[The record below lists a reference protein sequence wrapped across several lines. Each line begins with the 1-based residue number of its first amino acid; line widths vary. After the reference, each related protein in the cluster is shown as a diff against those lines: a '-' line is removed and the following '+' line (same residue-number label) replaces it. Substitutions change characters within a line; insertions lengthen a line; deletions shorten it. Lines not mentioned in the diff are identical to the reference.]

1 MYNIIYRVQ
10 TGIHLCAFE
19 EVNAVRKM
27 EALWAYQE
35 AEVAKNNVENE
46 IRTTPAR
53 LQLNKLHK
61 QLKNQ
66 QAVIA
71 KLSEDIEAYEQQ
83 LTKLTDQVGKLEARL
98 QMESSELATMKQDD
112 ESTAEEMTELKVD
125 IERLNREVSQGVR
138 EAKSLLGDIEKAS
151 DEYQNT
157 ARSASKA
164 KKEYDTLR
172 MQCEEERIARQGELD
187 QHDKNLELLSKTVD
201 PALLERYQ
209 QVKLHHA
216 VPIAKIVNSKCGGC
230 NMSLPM
236 VMLKKI
242 ATTDGIV
249 ECENCGR
256 ILYSPN
262 D

>member
-1 MYNIIYRVQ
+1 M
-10 TGIHLCAFE
+10 
-19 EVNAVRKM
+19 RKM
-27 EALWAYQE
+27 EALWSYQE
-35 AEVAKNNVENE
+35 AEVAKNAVETE
-46 IRTTPAR
+46 IRSTPAR

-66 QAVIA
+66 QTVIA
-71 KLSEDIEAYEQQ
+71 KLTEDIEAYELL
-83 LTKLTDQVGKLEARL
+83 LTKLTDQVSKLEARL
-98 QMESSELATMKQDD
+98 QVESSELDTIKQDD

-138 EAKSLLGDIEKAS
+138 ETKTLLGEIEKAT

-157 ARSASKA
+157 VRAASKA

-172 MQCEEERIARQGELD
+172 VQCEEERLARADELEK
-187 QHDKNLELLSKTVD
+187 HDKNLESLATTVD
-201 PALLERYQ
+201 PALMERYN
-209 QVKLHHA
+209 QVKQHHV

-242 ATTDGIV
+242 STTDGIV

-256 ILYSPN
+256 ILYYIN

>member
-1 MYNIIYRVQ
+1 M
-10 TGIHLCAFE
+10 
-19 EVNAVRKM
+19 RKM
-27 EALWAYQE
+27 EALWSYQE
-35 AEVAKNNVENE
+35 AEVAKNAVEAE
-46 IRTTPAR
+46 IRSTPAR

-66 QAVIA
+66 QTVIA

-83 LTKLTDQVGKLEARL
+83 LTKLTDQVAKLEARL
-98 QMESSELATMKQDD
+98 QVESGELVTIKQDD

-138 EAKSLLGDIEKAS
+138 ETKALLGEIEKATE
-151 DEYQNT
+151 EYQT
-157 ARSASKA
+157 TVRAASKA

-172 MQCEEERIARQGELD
+172 VQCEEERLARAGELE
-187 QHDKNLELLSKTVD
+187 QHDKNLELLAKTVD
-201 PALLERYQ
+201 PALLERYN
-209 QVKLHHA
+209 QVKQHHA

-256 ILYSPN
+256 ILYNTN

>member
-1 MYNIIYRVQ
+1 M
-10 TGIHLCAFE
+10 
-19 EVNAVRKM
+19 RKM

-35 AEVAKNNVENE
+35 AEVAKNVIENE
-46 IRTTPAR
+46 IRNTPAR

-61 QLKNQ
+61 QLKSQ

-71 KLSEDIEAYEQQ
+71 KLSEDIESYEQQ
-83 LTKLTDQVGKLEARL
+83 LAKLTDQVTKLEARL
-98 QMESSELATMKQDD
+98 QVESAELDTIKHDD
-112 ESTAEEMTELKVD
+112 ESTAEEMTELKGD
-125 IERLNREVSQGVR
+125 IEKLNREISQGVR
-138 EAKSLLGDIEKAS
+138 EAKTLLGEIEKAS
-151 DEYQNT
+151 DEYQTT
-157 ARSASKA
+157 ARAASKA

-172 MQCEEERIARQGELD
+172 VQCEEERVARQGELD
-187 QHDKNLELLSKTVD
+187 RHDENLAQLSTTVD
-201 PALLERYQ
+201 PALLERYN
-209 QVKLHHA
+209 QVKQHHA

-256 ILYSPN
+256 ILYGN
-262 D
+262 E

>member
-1 MYNIIYRVQ
+1 M
-10 TGIHLCAFE
+10 
-19 EVNAVRKM
+19 RKM

-35 AEVAKNNVENE
+35 AEVAKNTVENE

-112 ESTAEEMTELKVD
+112 ESTAEEMTELKGD

-151 DEYQNT
+151 EEYQNT

-172 MQCEEERIARQGELD
+172 VQCEEERVARQGELD
-187 QHDKNLELLSKTVD
+187 QHDKNLERLSKTVD
-201 PALLERYQ
+201 PVLLERYQ

>member
-1 MYNIIYRVQ
+1 M
-10 TGIHLCAFE
+10 
-19 EVNAVRKM
+19 RKM

-35 AEVAKNNVENE
+35 AEVAKNVIENE

>member
-1 MYNIIYRVQ
+1 M
-10 TGIHLCAFE
+10 
-19 EVNAVRKM
+19 RKM

-35 AEVAKNNVENE
+35 AEVAKNAIEAE
-46 IRTTPAR
+46 IRSTPAR
-53 LQLNKLHK
+53 VQLNKLHK

-83 LTKLTDQVGKLEARL
+83 INKLTELVSKLEGRL
-98 QMESSELATMKQDD
+98 EVESAELVTIRQDE
-112 ESTAEEMTELKVD
+112 ESTAEEMTELKGD

-138 EAKSLLGDIEKAS
+138 ETKTLLGEIEKAS
-151 DEYQNT
+151 EEYQT
-157 ARSASKA
+157 TVRAASKA

-172 MQCEEERIARQGELD
+172 VTCEEERESRAGEIEK
-187 QHDKNLELLSKTVD
+187 HDKNLASLAKSVD
-201 PALLERYQ
+201 PALLERYN
-209 QVKLHHA
+209 QVKQHHA
-216 VPIAKIVNSKCGGC
+216 VPIAKIVASKCGGC

-262 D
+262 E

>member
-1 MYNIIYRVQ
+1 M
-10 TGIHLCAFE
+10 
-19 EVNAVRKM
+19 RKM

-35 AEVAKNNVENE
+35 AEQAKNAVELE
-46 IRTTPAR
+46 IRSTPAR

-66 QAVIA
+66 QTVIA
-71 KLSEDIEAYEQQ
+71 KLSEDIDAYEQQ
-83 LTKLTDQVGKLEARL
+83 MKKLIDQVEKLEERL
-98 QMESSELATMKQDD
+98 EVESSELVTIKQDE
-112 ESTAEEMTELKVD
+112 ESTAEEMTELKGD

-138 EAKSLLGDIEKAS
+138 ETKALLGEIEKATE
-151 DEYQNT
+151 EYQT
-157 ARSASKA
+157 TVRAAGKA

-172 MQCEEERIARQGELD
+172 VTCEEEREARAGELAK
-187 QHDKNLELLSKTVD
+187 HDANLEQLSKSVD
-201 PALLERYQ
+201 PALLERYN

-256 ILYSPN
+256 ILFSSN

>member
-1 MYNIIYRVQ
+1 M
-10 TGIHLCAFE
+10 
-19 EVNAVRKM
+19 RKM
-27 EALWAYQE
+27 EALWVYQE
-35 AEVAKNNVENE
+35 AEQAKAAVEQA
-46 IRTTPAR
+46 IRSTPAR

-61 QLKNQ
+61 QLKSQ
-66 QAVIA
+66 QAVIV

-83 LTKLTDQVGKLEARL
+83 LKKLVDLVEKLEERL
-98 QMESSELATMKQDD
+98 DVESSELVTIKQDD
-112 ESTAEEMTELKVD
+112 ESTAEEMTELKGD

-138 EAKSLLGDIEKAS
+138 ETKALLGEIEKATE
-151 DEYQNT
+151 EYST
-157 ARSASKA
+157 TVKAASKA
-164 KKEYDTLR
+164 KKKYDELR
-172 MQCEEERIARQGELD
+172 VTCEEEREARSEELSR
-187 QHDKNLELLSKTVD
+187 HDANLERLAKAVD
-201 PALLERYQ
+201 PALLDRYN

-256 ILYSPN
+256 ILYSSN

>member
-1 MYNIIYRVQ
+1 MYNISYRAW
-10 TGIHLCAFE
+10 TGVRSCAFE
-19 EVNAVRKM
+19 EGNAVRKM
-27 EALWAYQE
+27 EALWSYQE
-35 AEVAKNNVENE
+35 AEVAKNAVEAE
-46 IRTTPAR
+46 IRSTPAR

-66 QAVIA
+66 QTVIA

-83 LTKLTDQVGKLEARL
+83 LTKLTDHVGKLEARL
-98 QMESSELATMKQDD
+98 QVESGELVTIKQDD

-138 EAKSLLGDIEKAS
+138 ETKTLLGEIEKAT
-151 DEYQNT
+151 EEFQTT
-157 ARSASKA
+157 ARAASKA

-172 MQCEEERIARQGELD
+172 VQCEDERLARAGELE
-187 QHDKNLELLSKTVD
+187 QHDQNLEILAKTVD
-201 PALLERYQ
+201 PALLERYN
-209 QVKLHHA
+209 QVKQHHL

-256 ILYSPN
+256 ILYGAN

>member
-1 MYNIIYRVQ
+1 MYNISYRVW
-10 TGIHLCAFE
+10 TGVRLRAFE
-19 EVNAVRKM
+19 EGNAVRKM

-35 AEVAKNNVENE
+35 AEVAKNAVENE

-53 LQLNKLHK
+53 IQLNKLHK
-61 QLKNQ
+61 QLKSQ
-66 QAVIA
+66 QTVIA

-83 LTKLTDQVGKLEARL
+83 LAKLSDHVSKLEARL
-98 QMESSELATMKQDD
+98 QVESAELVTIKQDD
-112 ESTAEEMTELKVD
+112 ESTAEEMTELKGD

-138 EAKSLLGDIEKAS
+138 EAKTLLGEIEKAS
-151 DEYQNT
+151 EEYQTT
-157 ARSASKA
+157 ARAANKA

-172 MQCEEERIARQGELD
+172 VTCEEERVSRQGELD
-187 QHDKNLELLSKTVD
+187 RHDQNLEKLSKTVD
-201 PALLERYQ
+201 PALLERYN

-256 ILYSPN
+256 ILFSAN

>member
-1 MYNIIYRVQ
+1 M
-10 TGIHLCAFE
+10 
-19 EVNAVRKM
+19 RKM

>member
-1 MYNIIYRVQ
+1 
-10 TGIHLCAFE
+10 
-19 EVNAVRKM
+19 M

-35 AEVAKNNVENE
+35 AEQAKNAVELE
-46 IRTTPAR
+46 IRSTPAR

-66 QAVIA
+66 QTVIA
-71 KLSEDIEAYEQQ
+71 KLSEDIDAYEQQ
-83 LTKLTDQVGKLEARL
+83 MKKMIDQVEKLEERL
-98 QMESSELATMKQDD
+98 EVESSELVTIKQDE
-112 ESTAEEMTELKVD
+112 ESTAEEMTELKGD

-138 EAKSLLGDIEKAS
+138 ETKALLGEIEKATE
-151 DEYQNT
+151 EYQT
-157 ARSASKA
+157 TVRAAGKA

-172 MQCEEERIARQGELD
+172 VTCEEEREARAGELAK
-187 QHDKNLELLSKTVD
+187 HDANLEQLSKSVD
-201 PALLERYQ
+201 PALLERYN

-256 ILYSPN
+256 ILFSSN

>member
-1 MYNIIYRVQ
+1 M
-10 TGIHLCAFE
+10 
-19 EVNAVRKM
+19 RKM
-27 EALWAYQE
+27 EALWSYQE
-35 AEVAKNNVENE
+35 AEVAKNAVEAE
-46 IRTTPAR
+46 IRSTPAR

-66 QAVIA
+66 QTVIA

-83 LTKLTDQVGKLEARL
+83 LTKLTDHVGKLEARL
-98 QMESSELATMKQDD
+98 QVESGELVTIKQDD

-138 EAKSLLGDIEKAS
+138 ETKTLLGEIEKAT
-151 DEYQNT
+151 EEFQTT
-157 ARSASKA
+157 ARAASKA

-172 MQCEEERIARQGELD
+172 VQCEDERLARAGELE
-187 QHDKNLELLSKTVD
+187 QHDQNLEILAKTVD
-201 PALLERYQ
+201 PALLERYN
-209 QVKLHHA
+209 QVKQHHL

-256 ILYSPN
+256 ILYGAN

>member
-1 MYNIIYRVQ
+1 M
-10 TGIHLCAFE
+10 
-19 EVNAVRKM
+19 RKM

-35 AEVAKNNVENE
+35 AEQAKNAVELE
-46 IRTTPAR
+46 IRSTPAR

-66 QAVIA
+66 QTVIA
-71 KLSEDIEAYEQQ
+71 KLSEDIDAYEQQ
-83 LTKLTDQVGKLEARL
+83 MKKLIDQVEKLEERL
-98 QMESSELATMKQDD
+98 EVESSELVTIKQDE
-112 ESTAEEMTELKVD
+112 ESTAEEMTELKGD

-138 EAKSLLGDIEKAS
+138 ETKALLGEIEKATE
-151 DEYQNT
+151 EYQT
-157 ARSASKA
+157 TVRAAGKA

-172 MQCEEERIARQGELD
+172 VTCEEEREARAGELAK
-187 QHDKNLELLSKTVD
+187 HDANLEQLSKSVD
-201 PALLERYQ
+201 PALLERYN

-242 ATTDGIV
+242 ATTDGSV

-256 ILYSPN
+256 ILFSSN

>member
-1 MYNIIYRVQ
+1 M
-10 TGIHLCAFE
+10 CAFE
-19 EVNAVRKM
+19 EGNAVRKM

-35 AEVAKNNVENE
+35 AEVAKNAVENE

-61 QLKNQ
+61 QLKSQ

-83 LTKLTDQVGKLEARL
+83 MTKLTDHVSKLEERL
-98 QMESSELATMKQDD
+98 QVESAELVTIKQDD
-112 ESTAEEMTELKVD
+112 ESTAEEMTELKGD

-138 EAKSLLGDIEKAS
+138 EAKTLLGEIEKAS
-151 DEYQNT
+151 EEYQTT
-157 ARSASKA
+157 ARAASKG
-164 KKEYDTLR
+164 KKEYDALR
-172 MQCEEERIARQGELD
+172 AKCEEERVARQDELD
-187 QHDKNLELLSKTVD
+187 RHDQKLATLSKTVD
-201 PALLERYQ
+201 PALLERYN
-209 QVKLHHA
+209 QVKQHHA

-256 ILYSPN
+256 ILYSAN

>member
-1 MYNIIYRVQ
+1 MYNISYRAR
-10 TGIHLCAFE
+10 TGVRLCAFE
-19 EVNAVRKM
+19 EGNAVRKM

-35 AEVAKNNVENE
+35 AESAKNAIEAE
-46 IRTTPAR
+46 IRSTPAR

-71 KLSEDIEAYEQQ
+71 KLSEDIDAYEQQ
-83 LTKLTDQVGKLEARL
+83 LAKMTDQVGKLESRL
-98 QMESSELATMKQDD
+98 QMESAELVTIKQDE
-112 ESTAEEMTELKVD
+112 ESTAEEMTELKGD

-138 EAKSLLGDIEKAS
+138 ELKTLLGEIEKATE
-151 DEYQNT
+151 EYQTT
-157 ARSASKA
+157 ARAASKA

-172 MQCEEERIARQGELD
+172 VQCEEEREARASEIEKHD
-187 QHDKNLELLSKTVD
+187 QILEQMAKTVD
-201 PALLERYQ
+201 PSLLERYI
-209 QVKLHHA
+209 QVKQHHL

-256 ILYSPN
+256 ILYSAN

>member
-1 MYNIIYRVQ
+1 M
-10 TGIHLCAFE
+10 
-19 EVNAVRKM
+19 RKM

-35 AEVAKNNVENE
+35 AEQAKNAVELE
-46 IRTTPAR
+46 IRSTPAR

-61 QLKNQ
+61 KLKSQ

-71 KLSEDIEAYEQQ
+71 KLSEDIDTYEQQ
-83 LTKLTDQVGKLEARL
+83 LHKLTEQVEKLEARL
-98 QMESSELATMKQDD
+98 EVESGELVTIRQDE

-125 IERLNREVSQGVR
+125 IERLNREISQSVR
-138 EAKSLLGDIEKAS
+138 ETRSLLSEIEKATE
-151 DEYQNT
+151 EYQT
-157 ARSASKA
+157 TVKAASKA

-172 MQCEEERIARQGELD
+172 VTCEEERVARAGELE
-187 QHDKNLELLSKTVD
+187 QHENNLAMLAKTVD
-201 PALLERYQ
+201 PALLERFS
-209 QVKLHHA
+209 QVKQHHA

-256 ILYSPN
+256 ILYSAN

>member
-1 MYNIIYRVQ
+1 M
-10 TGIHLCAFE
+10 
-19 EVNAVRKM
+19 RKM

-35 AEVAKNNVENE
+35 AEVAKNVIENE
-46 IRTTPAR
+46 IRNTPAR

-61 QLKNQ
+61 QLKSQ

-71 KLSEDIEAYEQQ
+71 KLSEDIESYEQQ
-83 LTKLTDQVGKLEARL
+83 LAKLTDQVTKLEARL
-98 QMESSELATMKQDD
+98 QVESAELDTIKHDD
-112 ESTAEEMTELKVD
+112 ESTAEEMTELKGD
-125 IERLNREVSQGVR
+125 IEKLNREISQGVR
-138 EAKSLLGDIEKAS
+138 EAKTLLGEIEKAS
-151 DEYQNT
+151 DEYQTT
-157 ARSASKA
+157 ARAASKA

-172 MQCEEERIARQGELD
+172 VQCEEERVARQGELD
-187 QHDKNLELLSKTVD
+187 RHDENLAQLSKTVD
-201 PALLERYQ
+201 PALLERYN
-209 QVKLHHA
+209 QVKQHHA

-256 ILYSPN
+256 ILYSAN
-262 D
+262 E

>member
-1 MYNIIYRVQ
+1 M
-10 TGIHLCAFE
+10 
-19 EVNAVRKM
+19 RKM

-35 AEVAKNNVENE
+35 AEVAKNVIENE
-46 IRTTPAR
+46 IRNTPAR

-61 QLKNQ
+61 QLKSQ

-71 KLSEDIEAYEQQ
+71 KLSEDIESYEQQ
-83 LTKLTDQVGKLEARL
+83 LAKLTDQVTKLEARL
-98 QMESSELATMKQDD
+98 QVESAELDTIKHDD
-112 ESTAEEMTELKVD
+112 ESTAEEMTELKGD
-125 IERLNREVSQGVR
+125 IEKLNREISQGVR
-138 EAKSLLGDIEKAS
+138 EAKTLLGEIEKAS
-151 DEYQNT
+151 DEYQTT
-157 ARSASKA
+157 ARAASKA

-172 MQCEEERIARQGELD
+172 VQCEEERVARQGELD
-187 QHDKNLELLSKTVD
+187 RHDENLAQLSKTVD
-201 PALLERYQ
+201 PALLERYN
-209 QVKLHHA
+209 QVKQHHV

-256 ILYSPN
+256 ILYGN
-262 D
+262 E

>member
-1 MYNIIYRVQ
+1 M
-10 TGIHLCAFE
+10 
-19 EVNAVRKM
+19 RKM

-35 AEVAKNNVENE
+35 AEIAKNAVENE
-46 IRTTPAR
+46 IRSTPAR

-83 LTKLTDQVGKLEARL
+83 LNKLTDSVEKLEARL
-98 QMESSELATMKQDD
+98 EVESGELQTIRQDD

-125 IERLNREVSQGVR
+125 IERLNREISQGVR
-138 EAKSLLGDIEKAS
+138 ETKSLLGEIEKATE
-151 DEYQNT
+151 EYQT
-157 ARSASKA
+157 TVKAASKA

-172 MQCEEERIARQGELD
+172 VTCEEEKEARADELAKHD
-187 QHDKNLELLSKTVD
+187 QNLAALAKTVD
-201 PALLERYQ
+201 PALLERFN

-216 VPIAKIVNSKCGGC
+216 VPIAKIINSKCGGC

-256 ILYSPN
+256 ILYSAN
-262 D
+262 E

>member
-1 MYNIIYRVQ
+1 M
-10 TGIHLCAFE
+10 
-19 EVNAVRKM
+19 RKM

-35 AEVAKNNVENE
+35 AEVAKNAVENE

-83 LTKLTDQVGKLEARL
+83 LTKLTDQVSKLEARL
-98 QMESSELATMKQDD
+98 QVESAELDTIKQDE
-112 ESTAEEMTELKVD
+112 ESTAEEMTELKGD
-125 IERLNREVSQGVR
+125 IERLNREISQGVR
-138 EAKSLLGDIEKAS
+138 EAKTLLGEIDKAS
-151 DEYQNT
+151 EEYQTT
-157 ARSASKA
+157 ARAANKA

-172 MQCEEERIARQGELD
+172 VQCEEERVARQGELD
-187 QHDKNLELLSKTVD
+187 RHDEKLASLSKTVD
-201 PALLERYQ
+201 PALLERYN
-209 QVKLHHA
+209 QVKQHHL

-256 ILYSPN
+256 ILYGN
-262 D
+262 E

>member
-1 MYNIIYRVQ
+1 
-10 TGIHLCAFE
+10 
-19 EVNAVRKM
+19 M

-35 AEVAKNNVENE
+35 AEVAKNAVENE

-83 LTKLTDQVGKLEARL
+83 LTKLTDQVSKLEARL
-98 QMESSELATMKQDD
+98 QVESAELDTIKQDE
-112 ESTAEEMTELKVD
+112 ESTAEEMTELKGD
-125 IERLNREVSQGVR
+125 IERLNREISQGVR
-138 EAKSLLGDIEKAS
+138 EAKTLLGEIDKAS
-151 DEYQNT
+151 EEYQTT
-157 ARSASKA
+157 ARAANKA

-172 MQCEEERIARQGELD
+172 VQCEEERVARQGELD
-187 QHDKNLELLSKTVD
+187 RHDEKLASLSKTVD
-201 PALLERYQ
+201 PALLERYN
-209 QVKLHHA
+209 QVKQHHV

-256 ILYSPN
+256 ILYGN
-262 D
+262 E

>member
-1 MYNIIYRVQ
+1 M
-10 TGIHLCAFE
+10 CAFE
-19 EVNAVRKM
+19 EGNAVRKM

-35 AEVAKNNVENE
+35 AEVAKNAVENE

-83 LTKLTDQVGKLEARL
+83 LTKLTDQVSKLEARL
-98 QMESSELATMKQDD
+98 QVESAELDTIKQDE
-112 ESTAEEMTELKVD
+112 ESTAEEMTELKGD
-125 IERLNREVSQGVR
+125 IERLNREISQGVR
-138 EAKSLLGDIEKAS
+138 EAKTLLGEIDKAS
-151 DEYQNT
+151 EEYQTT
-157 ARSASKA
+157 ARAANKA

-172 MQCEEERIARQGELD
+172 VQCEEERVARQGELD
-187 QHDKNLELLSKTVD
+187 RHDEKLASLSKTVD
-201 PALLERYQ
+201 PALLERYN
-209 QVKLHHA
+209 QVKQHHV

-256 ILYSPN
+256 ILYGN
-262 D
+262 E

>member
-1 MYNIIYRVQ
+1 MYNISYRVQ
-10 TGIHLCAFE
+10 TGVRLCAFE
-19 EVNAVRKM
+19 EGNAVRKM

-35 AEVAKNNVENE
+35 AEVAKNAVENE

-71 KLSEDIEAYEQQ
+71 KLSEDIETYEQQ
-83 LTKLTDQVGKLEARL
+83 MTKLTDHVSKLEARL
-98 QMESSELATMKQDD
+98 QVESAEFVTIKQDE
-112 ESTAEEMTELKVD
+112 ESTAEEMTELKGD

-138 EAKSLLGDIEKAS
+138 EAKALLGEIEKAS
-151 DEYQNT
+151 EEYQTT
-157 ARSASKA
+157 ARAASKA

-172 MQCEEERIARQGELD
+172 VQCEEERVARQGELD
-187 QHDKNLELLSKTVD
+187 RHDQNLEKLSKTVD
-201 PALLERYQ
+201 PALLERYN
-209 QVKLHHA
+209 QVKLHHQ

-256 ILYSPN
+256 ILYSN
-262 D
+262 E

>member
-1 MYNIIYRVQ
+1 M
-10 TGIHLCAFE
+10 CAFE
-19 EVNAVRKM
+19 EGNAVRKM

-35 AEVAKNNVENE
+35 AEVAKNAVENE

-71 KLSEDIEAYEQQ
+71 KLSEDIETYEQQ
-83 LTKLTDQVGKLEARL
+83 LAKLTEQVSKLEDRL
-98 QMESSELATMKQDD
+98 QVESAELVTIKQDD
-112 ESTAEEMTELKVD
+112 ESTAEEMTELKGD

-138 EAKSLLGDIEKAS
+138 EAKALLTEIEKAS
-151 DEYQNT
+151 EEYQTT
-157 ARSASKA
+157 ARAAGKA
-164 KKEYDTLR
+164 KKEYDVLR
-172 MQCEEERIARQGELD
+172 VQCEEERVARQGELD
-187 QHDKNLELLSKTVD
+187 RHDQNLAQLGKTVD
-201 PALLERYQ
+201 PALLERYN
-209 QVKLHHA
+209 QVKQHHA

-256 ILYSPN
+256 ILYSN
-262 D
+262 E

>member
-1 MYNIIYRVQ
+1 
-10 TGIHLCAFE
+10 
-19 EVNAVRKM
+19 M

-35 AEVAKNNVENE
+35 AEVAKNAVENE

-83 LTKLTDQVGKLEARL
+83 LTKLTDQVSKLEARL
-98 QMESSELATMKQDD
+98 QVESAELDTIKQDE
-112 ESTAEEMTELKVD
+112 ESTAEEMTELKGD
-125 IERLNREVSQGVR
+125 IERLNREISQGVR
-138 EAKSLLGDIEKAS
+138 EAKTLLGEIDKAS
-151 DEYQNT
+151 EEYQTT
-157 ARSASKA
+157 ARAANKA

-172 MQCEEERIARQGELD
+172 VQCEEERVARQGELD
-187 QHDKNLELLSKTVD
+187 RHDEKLASLSKTVD
-201 PALLERYQ
+201 PALLERYN
-209 QVKLHHA
+209 QVKQHHL

-256 ILYSPN
+256 ILYGN
-262 D
+262 E

>member
-1 MYNIIYRVQ
+1 M
-10 TGIHLCAFE
+10 
-19 EVNAVRKM
+19 RKM

-35 AEVAKNNVENE
+35 AEQAKNAVELE
-46 IRTTPAR
+46 IRSTPAR

-66 QAVIA
+66 QTVIA
-71 KLSEDIEAYEQQ
+71 KLSEDIDAYEQQ
-83 LTKLTDQVGKLEARL
+83 MKKMIDQVEKLEERL
-98 QMESSELATMKQDD
+98 EVESSELVTIKQDE
-112 ESTAEEMTELKVD
+112 ESTAEEMTELKGD

-138 EAKSLLGDIEKAS
+138 ETKALLGEIEKATE
-151 DEYQNT
+151 EYQT
-157 ARSASKA
+157 TVRAAGKA

-172 MQCEEERIARQGELD
+172 VTCEEEREARAGELAK
-187 QHDKNLELLSKTVD
+187 HDANLEQLSKSVD
-201 PALLERYQ
+201 PALLERYN

-256 ILYSPN
+256 ILFSSN

>member
-1 MYNIIYRVQ
+1 M
-10 TGIHLCAFE
+10 
-19 EVNAVRKM
+19 RKI

-35 AEVAKNNVENE
+35 AEVAKNVVEAE
-46 IRTTPAR
+46 IRSTPAR

-61 QLKNQ
+61 QLKSQ

-71 KLSEDIEAYEQQ
+71 KLSEDIEAYELQM
-83 LTKLTDQVGKLEARL
+83 TKLTDRVSKLEERL
-98 QMESSELATMKQDD
+98 HTESAELVTIKQDD
-112 ESTAEEMTELKVD
+112 ESTAEEMTELKGD

-138 EAKSLLGDIEKAS
+138 EAKTLLGEIEKAT
-151 DEYQNT
+151 EGYQTT
-157 ARSASKA
+157 ARAASKV
-164 KKEYDTLR
+164 KKEYDALR
-172 MQCEEERIARQGELD
+172 LQCEEERVARQGELD
-187 QHDKNLELLSKTVD
+187 RHDQTLATLSKTVE
-201 PALLERYQ
+201 PALLERYD
-209 QVKLHHA
+209 QVKQHHA
-216 VPIAKIVNSKCGGC
+216 VPIAKIVHSKCGGC

-256 ILYSPN
+256 ILYHIN